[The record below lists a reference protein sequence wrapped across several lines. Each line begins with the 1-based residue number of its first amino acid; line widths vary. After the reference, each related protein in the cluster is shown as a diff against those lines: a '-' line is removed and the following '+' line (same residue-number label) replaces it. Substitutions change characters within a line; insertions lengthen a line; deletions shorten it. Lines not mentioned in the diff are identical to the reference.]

1 MRATTLLAV
10 AGGAAAALLGGCKP
24 AVCGTAEYV
33 LVYEGG
39 EGAMFDTDGDSD
51 ADLLEQCGD
60 ELGSFGY
67 SRADYGITIGDPVSL
82 PPDRVAPA

>member
-1 MRATTLLAV
+1 MRATPLFAV

-51 ADLLEQCGD
+51 AGLELQRWEAED
-60 ELGSFGY
+60 WVQLGPGS
-67 SRADYGITIGDPVSL
+67 TIGDPVSL
-82 PPDRVAPA
+82 PPDWVAPA